1 MSFQWSDMDSKYTMF
16 EKNVDVFNK
25 DGCFKIIELPEKN
38 VINDLKNGA
47 DTVDENEQEEGSLKL
62 NIKLANE
69 DASNNVKEKDED
81 AENEEK
87 MKQLK
92 MAEQYQMMQQ
102 FEMMHKMR
110 MVARMFQGNLTINNN
125 QEQNFVADV

>member
-1 MSFQWSDMDSKYTMF
+1 MDSKYTMF

-38 VINDLKNGA
+38 VINDLKNRA
-47 DTVDENEQEEGSLKL
+47 DKVDENEQEEGSLKL